1 MNEKVVLDYSKVINY
16 LILVY
21 AFVLPLS
28 RSGISIV
35 TALLVIVWLLQGNLS
50 YKFSI
55 LKSNRVV
62 VSIAIFLVFNI
73 FSLLWSNSPVDGLK
87 FMARYWYLL
96 PIMVLFTSLKKEFI
110 YKTITAFIVGMFIS
124 EMLSYGIFFELI
136 QMKHG
141 TPSDPTPFMHHLD
154 YSVFLSFTSI
164 LILDRILHLK
174 ELKQK
179 LIYAFF
185 FLSVTANLFITGG
198 RSGQLAFFLVLFV
211 LFIIRFDNRVKAFF
225 IALLTSLSIFILAI
239 TFSNTFHAKVNQTL
253 DSLNGI
259 VQTQNYCT
267 SIGMR
272 AGSLIIAKDIIVE
285 HPLLGI
291 GIIDNMDKLREK
303 IDEEYT
309 SMKCLRWYMHYHN
322 QYAQILTQT
331 GVIGLIIFLLI
342 FYNILKLSYINF
354 EFTIIKILLVSIF
367 LIGFSGDPILHKQF
381 TMALFALFVGIL
393 NAQHRIENEA

>member
-1 MNEKVVLDYSKVINY
+1 
-16 LILVY
+16 
-21 AFVLPLS
+21 
-28 RSGISIV
+28 
-35 TALLVIVWLLQGNLS
+35 
-50 YKFSI
+50 
-55 LKSNRVV
+55 
-62 VSIAIFLVFNI
+62 
-73 FSLLWSNSPVDGLK
+73 
-87 FMARYWYLL
+87 
-96 PIMVLFTSLKKEFI
+96 
-110 YKTITAFIVGMFIS
+110 
-124 EMLSYGIFFELI
+124 
-136 QMKHG
+136 
-141 TPSDPTPFMHHLD
+141 
-154 YSVFLSFTSI
+154 
-164 LILDRILHLK
+164 
-174 ELKQK
+174 
-179 LIYAFF
+179 
-185 FLSVTANLFITGG
+185 
-198 RSGQLAFFLVLFV
+198 
-211 LFIIRFDNRVKAFF
+211 
-225 IALLTSLSIFILAI
+225 
-239 TFSNTFHAKVNQTL
+239 
-253 DSLNGI
+253 
-259 VQTQNYCT
+259 
-267 SIGMR
+267 MR